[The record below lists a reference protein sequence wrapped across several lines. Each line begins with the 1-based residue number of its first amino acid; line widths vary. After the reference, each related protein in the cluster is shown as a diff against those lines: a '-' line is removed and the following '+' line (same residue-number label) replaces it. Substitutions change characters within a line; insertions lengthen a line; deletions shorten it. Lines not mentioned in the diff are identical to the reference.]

1 MRPTVCSV
9 RQRQA
14 LRRRA
19 RSLNGR
25 VHLVEHGVELVELR
39 SQLLLGHGRR
49 GGGVAAAADGG
60 GESGG
65 VEGARRQACGGVHGG
80 GGAIVWRGGER
91 GGERARRG
99 SCDRVR
105 VLPASFQGAEGRRHR
120 ARESRAARA
129 ASPRAGS

>member
-39 SQLLLGHGRR
+39 SQLLLGTAAE
-49 GGGVAAAADGG
+49 AAAWR
-60 GESGG
+60 
-65 VEGARRQACGGVHGG
+65 GARFGGRWWHRW
-80 GGAIVWRGGER
+80 AIRL
-91 GGERARRG
+91 ARRR
-99 SCDRVR
+99 D
-105 VLPASFQGAEGRRHR
+105 
-120 ARESRAARA
+120 AAYFYTITM
-129 ASPRAGS
+129 SEM

>member
-19 RSLNGR
+19 RSLNDR

-49 GGGVAAAADGG
+49 GGGVARRALWRPMVAHSS
-60 GESGG
+60 GEA
-65 VEGARRQACGGVHGG
+65 ARR
-80 GGAIVWRGGER
+80 
-91 GGERARRG
+91 
-99 SCDRVR
+99 S
-105 VLPASFQGAEGRRHR
+105 VLLHNH
-120 ARESRAARA
+120 
-129 ASPRAGS
+129 

>member
-9 RQRQA
+9 HQRQA

-49 GGGVAAAADGG
+49 GGGVARRSLWRPMVAQMGHSSGEAAGDA
-60 GESGG
+60 
-65 VEGARRQACGGVHGG
+65 ACFYT
-80 GGAIVWRGGER
+80 ITMSKCNR
-91 GGERARRG
+91 
-99 SCDRVR
+99 CDRWG
-105 VLPASFQGAEGRRHR
+105 P
-120 ARESRAARA
+120 
-129 ASPRAGS
+129 

>member
-19 RSLNGR
+19 RSLNDR

-49 GGGVAAAADGG
+49 GGGVARRALWRADGG
-60 GESGG
+60 PF
-65 VEGARRQACGGVHGG
+65 
-80 GGAIVWRGGER
+80 VWRGGETQ
-91 GGERARRG
+91 
-99 SCDRVR
+99 RVSTQS
-105 VLPASFQGAEGRRHR
+105 LS
-120 ARESRAARA
+120 
-129 ASPRAGS
+129 

>member
-25 VHLVEHGVELVELR
+25 VHLVEHGVELR

-49 GGGVAAAADGG
+49 GGGVARRALWRPMVAQMGHSS
-60 GESGG
+60 GEA
-65 VEGARRQACGGVHGG
+65 ARRSVFLHNHY
-80 GGAIVWRGGER
+80 VEM
-91 GGERARRG
+91 
-99 SCDRVR
+99 
-105 VLPASFQGAEGRRHR
+105 
-120 ARESRAARA
+120 
-129 ASPRAGS
+129 